1 MTAGA
6 SCHMHGV
13 AGKAHAFRRQN
24 LVSFSVLQNTVLVDT
39 GAMSK
44 SVRTDNRLMRRYRFV
59 ADFGDK
65 SGRSGDILG
74 NNIGIQPF
82 KEFLS

>member
-1 MTAGA
+1 MSTGA

-24 LVSFSVLQNTVLVDT
+24 LVGFSILQNAVLVDA
-39 GAMSK
+39 GAMSE
-44 SVRTDNRLMRRYRFV
+44 SVRTDNRLMRWYRFV

-65 SGRSGDILG
+65 SGCSGDILG

-82 KEFLS
+82 KEFFS